1 MSGEDLVEEV
11 KKSSTR
17 KKRIKEA
24 LIPVSLIFIGALAAF
39 FLWPAPDKTP
49 STYADADDDT
59 VHEAQSKPSA
69 YFNITELGIAPASY
83 KVSLGES
90 VGLRN
95 KLEKEVSVSF
105 DRSNQTVS
113 LGPGE
118 TEKLLINGI
127 TYFEA
132 KAKSYS
138 ATGKVN
144 VQT

>member
-1 MSGEDLVEEV
+1 MSNYVIEEV

-17 KKRIKEA
+17 KKRFKEA
-24 LIPVSLIFIGALAAF
+24 MIPISLILVGALAAF
-39 FLWPAPDKTP
+39 LMWPAPDKTP
-49 STYADADDDT
+49 STYADANDET
-59 VHEAQSKPSA
+59 VHEAHSKPSA
-69 YFNITELGIAPASY
+69 YYNITELGIAPASH

-90 VGLRN
+90 IGLRN

-105 DRSNQTVS
+105 DRSNKTVI
-113 LGPGE
+113 LGSGE

-132 KAKSYS
+132 EAKGFS